1 MGRVHVPCPQTHI
14 GYTHAHTQTHRPHT
28 HARDDTHRLCTY
40 VYYTRA
46 HRSHTACTHISS
58 HAFLFRRMRAPQG
71 PMHTQT
77 TQKHTDYACTH
88 TVTTHINQHK
98 HTCTHCLA
106 HAVTHVHAHTQMAS
120 CTPIEEVSRWRLAPA
135 PPVCDVRHGR
145 GPRNP
150 VMNCEQPLVCDTLC
164 SGPAASLSL
173 PQFTVYHLWN
183 LFPACC
189 LLF

>member
-1 MGRVHVPCPQTHI
+1 MHTRKHTDRTRMHATTHTDYVHMCIIRVHTD
-14 GYTHAHTQTHRPHT
+14 HTQRARTSALMHSYLGACV
-28 HARDDTHRLCTY
+28 HA
-40 VYYTRA
+40 
-46 HRSHTACTHISS
+46 
-58 HAFLFRRMRAPQG
+58 QG